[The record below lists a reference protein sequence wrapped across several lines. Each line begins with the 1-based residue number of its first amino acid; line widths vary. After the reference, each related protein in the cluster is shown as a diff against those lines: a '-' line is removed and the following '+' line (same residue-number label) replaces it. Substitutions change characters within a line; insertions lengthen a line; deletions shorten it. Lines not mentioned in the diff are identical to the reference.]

1 MVSAWQAYRLELDA
15 VLNAGDRDQTLRLFM
30 RLAGSSAQ
38 DVAGAEAAPVWP
50 ALRGAGTDAALRRG
64 MPRRRPAAR
73 KPSCD
78 GAAAGAP
85 DDRHRGRLAHGG
97 ASRRLLRCGSR
108 RCRRSTGRHP
118 AGHPRGPRATWPI
131 RPCAVPSSGHSSP
144 ADATAG
150 GILDVVPRELPAVV
164 ETSGGATEG
173 GPVGQRSLVQQLD
186 GVRQPPRMEQGPD
199 GLPAGGSGHQRHSVC
214 VVEPAEEQSP

>member
-1 MVSAWQAYRLELDA
+1 MVRQPVLLTTSIA
-15 VLNAGDRDQTLRLFM
+15 VDSHMAGL
-30 RLAGSSAQ
+30 
-38 DVAGAEAAPVWP
+38 PV
-50 ALRGAGTDAALRRG
+50 DFF
-64 MPRRRPAAR
+64 
-73 KPSCD
+73 
-78 GAAAGAP
+78 GAAADAAAAA
-85 DDRHRGRLAHGG
+85 LADT
-97 ASRRLLRCGSR
+97 RRATLEVQG
-108 RCRRSTGRHP
+108 HVADP
-118 AGHPRGPRATWPI
+118 AVRGPNLRTF
-131 RPCAVPSSGHSSP
+131 SP

-214 VVEPAEEQSP
+214 VVGPAEEQSP